1 MTVRQDAAELAEL
14 VREAT
19 PAIAVEVT
27 EAFLE
32 RHPDWR
38 QRYGARATTA
48 GVEDA
53 GYHLKFLAAA
63 VDAGEPRS
71 YAAYARWAARV
82 LAARGIASSFL
93 EENLTQ
99 IRDALGA
106 RLPPPHAE
114 ALHPYFD
121 AAREALQ
128 APVAEAAEAPHGLT
142 TKVFL
147 QAIVAGERHAAV
159 SIARLALRDGLT
171 LRDLYIDVFQTA
183 LYQVGA
189 CWESNRLTVAQEHMA
204 TAITQYVMAQIYEPP
219 PPVKPARGKLIMT
232 GVEGELHSIGGVMV
246 GDLLE
251 TAGWQVRLLGTNL
264 PSTSILATIR
274 EWEPSHVGI
283 STTMLFNVAVVR
295 QLIATI
301 RREFGDRIKL
311 MVGGGAFRAEPDL
324 WRTVGSDGFA
334 PDLRAVQAMFTQ
346 N

>member
-1 MTVRQDAAELAEL
+1 MTVRREAAELAEL

-19 PAIAVEVT
+19 PAISVEVT
-27 EAFLE
+27 EQFLD

-38 QRYGARATTA
+38 TRYGARAMTA

-63 VDAGEPRS
+63 IDAGDPRS
-71 YAAYARWAARV
+71 FAAYARWAARV
-82 LAARGIASSFL
+82 LSARGIAKTFL
-93 EENLTQ
+93 DENLAQ
-99 IRDALGA
+99 VRDALTA
-106 RLPPPHAE
+106 RLPQHHAE
-114 ALHPYFD
+114 ALQPYFD
-121 AAREALQ
+121 AARGALQ
-128 APVAEAAEAPHGLT
+128 EDAPVIVETAQGLT

-147 QAIVAGERHAAV
+147 QAILAGERHAAV
-159 SIARLALRDGLT
+159 QIARLALREGLT

-183 LYQVGA
+183 LYEVGA
-189 CWESNRLTVAQEHMA
+189 CWEANRLTVAQEHMA

-219 PPVKPARGKLIMT
+219 PPAKPARGKLIMT

-251 TAGWQVRLLGTNL
+251 TTGWQVRLLGTNL

-301 RREFGDRIKL
+301 RHEFGDRIKVL
-311 MVGGGAFRAEPDL
+311 VGGGAFRAEPDL

-334 PDLRAVQAMFTQ
+334 PDLRAVQSMFAQ